1 MGRAIGRVN
10 GGAPVHRTQFTEL
23 VGQALP
29 MVSAVGAA
37 KQLAQVGVRE
47 KQLGIARVCGDCP
60 RRAVEQ
66 TGQLKGLPC
75 IAIVRAAPEFAGTA
89 GWAIAI
95 G

>member
-23 VGQALP
+23 VGQARP
-29 MVSAVGAA
+29 MVATVGAA
-37 KQLAQVGVRE
+37 KQLAEVGVRE
-47 KQLGIARVCGDCP
+47 KQLGITGVRSHGP

-66 TGQLKGLPC
+66 TGQLKGLPG

-95 G
+95 S